1 MANLLQV
8 GAVLVSGSLLLLVI
22 DLVRRRKL
30 TEEYSIIWILC
41 AAALLVLSLWRDIL
55 HVTARWLGVYY
66 PPAVLLL
73 VLIFFVFVASL
84 YFSVVISGQRRQ
96 IENLVEEIAL
106 LDQRLREAEGKEKA
120 GPGGAGSG
128 VRLPGHRRV
137 PRAHD
142 ESGSGSRH

>member
-1 MANLLQV
+1 MGSLVQI
-8 GAVLVSGSLLLLVI
+8 GAVLISGSLLLLVI

-30 TEEYSIIWILC
+30 TEEYSFIWILC

-73 VLIFFVFVASL
+73 VLILFVFVASL

-96 IENLVEEIAL
+96 IERLVEEVAL
-106 LDQRLREAEGKEKA
+106 LDQRVRETETKREE
-120 GPGGAGSG
+120 
-128 VRLPGHRRV
+128 RR
-137 PRAHD
+137 
-142 ESGSGSRH
+142 

>member
-1 MANLLQV
+1 VGSLVQL
-8 GAVLVSGSLLLLVI
+8 GAVVVSGALLLLVI

-30 TEEYSIIWILC
+30 TEEYSFIWILC

-73 VLIFFVFVASL
+73 VLILFVFVASL

-96 IENLVEEIAL
+96 IEHLVEEIAL
-106 LDQRLREAEGKEKA
+106 LDQRVRETEEGKHTDLQA
-120 GPGGAGSG
+120 
-128 VRLPGHRRV
+128 
-137 PRAHD
+137 
-142 ESGSGSRH
+142 